1 MSDLAEYA
9 LTGFPPPPR
18 WLARLSLADQ
28 LWHNPVFQRC
38 YRRGGRIYHVRPLW
52 GLCLGLFLST
62 IAIISLSG
70 YTTGAL
76 ELFSI
81 AWTVTFILPGGLV
94 LLFAGLRLVD
104 AGLTRS
110 VIQINSDFSGGKGE
124 SVLSSP
130 MSDEEIY
137 YGISL
142 ALLVKRLVA
151 SEGVI
156 GWLAG
161 LAVPNVIAFTA
172 CLISNRLTDSVLPPL
187 AVMGWTL
194 FAMFLFAIYVT
205 LFAFMAAFVSTRYA
219 LVMSVSA
226 AQASGLA
233 HIVFISFFVGP
244 VIVLFLNL
252 TVMVF
257 QAVVLP
263 WSLLFALL
271 VQGVSASVAFCVTVW
286 MGQSGVDSVTRLR
299 RPGVYGRS
307 QSDATTVA
315 LVEPE

>member
-18 WLARLSLADQ
+18 WLARFPGADQ

-52 GLCLGLFLST
+52 GLYLGLFLST

-142 ALLVKRLVA
+142 AILLKRLVA

-161 LAVPNVIAFTA
+161 LAVPNVIVFTV
-172 CLISNRLTDSVLPPL
+172 CLVSYGLTDDTLPL
-187 AVMGWTL
+187 LLVMGWTL
-194 FAMFLFAIYVT
+194 FAMFLFALYVT

-219 LVMSVSA
+219 LVMPVSA
-226 AQASGLA
+226 AQTSSLA
-233 HIVFISFFVGP
+233 HIVFISFFVAP
-244 VIVLFLNL
+244 VIILFFNL
-252 TVMVF
+252 TVRILDT
-257 QAVVLP
+257 AA
-263 WSLLFALL
+263 LLWPLLVALL
-271 VQGVSASVAFCVTVW
+271 VQCVPTGVAFCVTVW
-286 MGQSGVDSVTRLR
+286 MGQSGVDAVTRLR
-299 RPGVYGRS
+299 RPGVYGRL
-307 QSDATTVA
+307 QCDATTVA
-315 LVEPE
+315 LCEPD